1 MNNQQHIYR
10 NNRSSGSM
18 GAIPFPKQRNPM
30 VATVDEDFDW
40 FEPEDIVC
48 FVTDEGK
55 RISFED
61 MSHG

>member
-1 MNNQQHIYR
+1 
-10 NNRSSGSM
+10 M